1 MMIKNNKF
9 SDDYN
14 FPTCEKNIFL
24 PSYRMMY
31 KRKQNILAIFL
42 FIFLFSGC
50 GGSHVYTP
58 ASKTIALK
66 QRLDRVRF
74 TIQVGAF
81 ENLDNA
87 VRFTEYLQNRGLDAY
102 HFVDSSGLYKVRF
115 GNYPTKKSARQTATR
130 LQSDGIIDDFYIV
143 RPKRRMSEKLLRGD
157 IVRTA
162 RSFIGVPYKWGG
174 SSPREGF
181 DCSGLTM
188 TVYHLNGL
196 NLPRTSRQQWKTGFP
211 VSRGQLVEGDLVFF
225 STSKARR
232 ISHVGIY
239 TGKGKFIHAPGR
251 GQTIRSASLA
261 TRYYKK
267 RYVGARRYL

>member
-1 MMIKNNKF
+1 M
-9 SDDYN
+9 
-14 FPTCEKNIFL
+14 L
-24 PSYRMMY
+24 Q
-31 KRKQNILAIFL
+31 KRKQNIKWRWKKKHIIVAFL
-42 FIFLFSGC
+42 FTFLMSGC
-50 GGSHVYTP
+50 GGGYALTP
-58 ASKTIALK
+58 ASKTIAPK

-87 VRFTEYLQNRGLDAY
+87 VRFTEHLQNRGLDAY

-130 LQSDGIIDDFYIV
+130 LQSRGVIDDYYIV
-143 RPKRRMSEKLLRGD
+143 RPKRRVSETLLRGD

-162 RSFIGVPYKWGG
+162 KSFIGVPYKWGG

-188 TVYHLNGL
+188 AVYHLNGL
-196 NLPRTSRQQWKTGFP
+196 SLPRTSGQQWKTGLP
-211 VSRGQLVEGDLVFF
+211 ISRTQLIEGDLVFF

-251 GQTIRSASLA
+251 GQKIRSASLA